1 MKKLLMTVIV
11 MTGMLPAL
19 ADDYSYLTFE
29 LTDGTKTS
37 VSSTA
42 LTITIQ
48 NGKLMVGSQE
58 FNLTDLS
65 KMYFS
70 FSDDS
75 ADDIKEVNR
84 DDFEE
89 VTDIYDLQG
98 RKVNEE
104 QMKSGI
110 YVIKTKKGS
119 FKVSLR

>member
-75 ADDIKEVNR
+75 ADVIKEVNR

-110 YVIKTKKGS
+110 YVIKTKKGT
-119 FKVSLR
+119 FKVSVR

>member
-75 ADDIKEVNR
+75 ADVIKEVNR

>member
-19 ADDYSYLTFE
+19 AGDYSYLTFE

-37 VSSTA
+37 VSC
-42 LTITIQ
+42 
-48 NGKLMVGSQE
+48 KLMVGSQE

-75 ADDIKEVNR
+75 ADVIKEVNR

-110 YVIKTKKGS
+110 YVIKTKKGT
-119 FKVSLR
+119 FKVSVR

>member
-48 NGKLMVGSQE
+48 NGKLMVSSQE

-70 FSDDS
+70 ISDDS
-75 ADDIKEVNR
+75 ADVIKEVNR

-110 YVIKTKKGS
+110 YVIKTKKGT
-119 FKVSLR
+119 FKVSVR

>member
-1 MKKLLMTVIV
+1 MKKLLITVIV

-75 ADDIKEVNR
+75 ADVIKEVNR
-84 DDFEE
+84 GDFEE

-110 YVIKTKKGS
+110 YVIKTKKGT
-119 FKVSLR
+119 FKVSVR

>member
-19 ADDYSYLTFE
+19 AGDYSYLTFE

-75 ADDIKEVNR
+75 ADVIKEVNR

-110 YVIKTKKGS
+110 YVIKTKKGT
-119 FKVSLR
+119 FKVSVR

>member
-19 ADDYSYLTFE
+19 AGDYSYLTFE

-48 NGKLMVGSQE
+48 DDKLMVGLQK
-58 FNLTDLS
+58 FNLADLS

-70 FSDDS
+70 ISDES
-75 ADDIKEVNR
+75 ADGIEEVNISNL
-84 DDFEE
+84 DE

-98 RKVNEE
+98 RKVNKE

-110 YVIKTKKGS
+110 YVIKTKKGT
-119 FKVSLR
+119 FKVSVR

>member
-1 MKKLLMTVIV
+1 MKRLLTMVVVI
-11 MTGMLPAL
+11 TSMLHAM

-75 ADDIKEVNR
+75 ADVIKEVNR

-110 YVIKTKKGS
+110 YVIKTKKGT
-119 FKVSLR
+119 FKVSVR

>member
-75 ADDIKEVNR
+75 ADVITEVNR

-110 YVIKTKKGS
+110 YVIKTKKGT
-119 FKVSLR
+119 FKVSLK

>member
-11 MTGMLPAL
+11 MTGILPAL

-75 ADDIKEVNR
+75 ADVIKEVNR

-110 YVIKTKKGS
+110 YVIKTKKGT
-119 FKVSLR
+119 FKVSVR

>member
-19 ADDYSYLTFE
+19 AGDYSYLTFE

-48 NGKLMVGSQE
+48 DDKLMVGLQK
-58 FNLTDLS
+58 FNLADLS

-70 FSDDS
+70 ISDES
-75 ADDIKEVNR
+75 ADGIEEVNISNL
-84 DDFEE
+84 DD

-98 RKVNEE
+98 RKVNKE

-110 YVIKTKKGS
+110 YVIKTKKGT
-119 FKVSLR
+119 FKVSVR

>member
-1 MKKLLMTVIV
+1 MKRLLTMVVVI
-11 MTGMLPAL
+11 TSMLHAM

-29 LTDGTKTS
+29 LSDGTKTS

-58 FNLTDLS
+58 INLTDLS

-75 ADDIKEVNR
+75 ADVIKEVNR

-110 YVIKTKKGS
+110 YVIKTKKGT
-119 FKVSLR
+119 FKVSVR

>member
-1 MKKLLMTVIV
+1 MKRLLTMVVVI
-11 MTGMLPAL
+11 TSMLHAM

-75 ADDIKEVNR
+75 ADVITEVNR

-110 YVIKTKKGS
+110 YVIKTKKGT

>member
-37 VSSTA
+37 VSSTS

-75 ADDIKEVNR
+75 ADVIKEVNR

-110 YVIKTKKGS
+110 YVIKTKKGT
-119 FKVSLR
+119 FKVSVR

>member
-1 MKKLLMTVIV
+1 MKRLLTMVVVI
-11 MTGMLPAL
+11 TSMLHAM

-29 LTDGTKTS
+29 LSDGTKTS

-48 NGKLMVGSQE
+48 DDKLMVGSQE

-75 ADDIKEVNR
+75 ADVIKEVNR

-110 YVIKTKKGS
+110 YVIKTKKGT
-119 FKVSLR
+119 FKVSVR

>member
-19 ADDYSYLTFE
+19 AGDYSYLTFE

-70 FSDDS
+70 ISDES
-75 ADDIKEVNR
+75 ADGIEEVNISNL
-84 DDFEE
+84 DE

-98 RKVNEE
+98 RKVNKE

-110 YVIKTKKGS
+110 YVIKTKKGT
-119 FKVSLR
+119 FKVSVR

>member
-1 MKKLLMTVIV
+1 MTVIV

-19 ADDYSYLTFE
+19 AGDYSYLTFE

-75 ADDIKEVNR
+75 ADVIKEVNR

-110 YVIKTKKGS
+110 YVIKTKKGT
-119 FKVSLR
+119 FKVSVR

>member
-75 ADDIKEVNR
+75 ADVITEVNR

-110 YVIKTKKGS
+110 YVIKTKKGT

>member
-1 MKKLLMTVIV
+1 MKRLLTMVVVI
-11 MTGMLPAL
+11 TSMLHAM

-29 LTDGTKTS
+29 LSDGTKTS

-75 ADDIKEVNR
+75 ADVIKEVNR

-110 YVIKTKKGS
+110 YVIKTKKGT
-119 FKVSLR
+119 FKVSVR

>member
-75 ADDIKEVNR
+75 ADVITEVNR

-110 YVIKTKKGS
+110 YVIKTKKGT
-119 FKVSLR
+119 FKVSVR

>member
-70 FSDDS
+70 FFDDS
-75 ADDIKEVNR
+75 ADVIKEVNR

-110 YVIKTKKGS
+110 YVIKTKKGT

>member
-29 LTDGTKTS
+29 LSDGTKTS

-48 NGKLMVGSQE
+48 DEKLMVGLQK
-58 FNLTDLS
+58 FNLADLS

-70 FSDDS
+70 ISDES
-75 ADDIKEVNR
+75 ADGIEEVNISNL
-84 DDFEE
+84 DE

-98 RKVNEE
+98 RKVNKE

-110 YVIKTKKGS
+110 YVIKTKKGT
-119 FKVSLR
+119 FKVSVR

>member
-19 ADDYSYLTFE
+19 AGDYSYLTFE

-75 ADDIKEVNR
+75 ADVIKEVNR

-104 QMKSGI
+104 QMKSCI
-110 YVIKTKKGS
+110 YVIKTKKGT
-119 FKVSLR
+119 FKVSVR

>member
-1 MKKLLMTVIV
+1 MKKLLMMVIV

-70 FSDDS
+70 FFDDS
-75 ADDIKEVNR
+75 ADVIKEVNR

-110 YVIKTKKGS
+110 YVIKTKKGT

>member
-1 MKKLLMTVIV
+1 MKRLLTMVVVI
-11 MTGMLPAL
+11 TSMLHAM

-75 ADDIKEVNR
+75 ADVITEVNR

-110 YVIKTKKGS
+110 YVIKTKKGT
-119 FKVSLR
+119 FKVSVR

>member
-1 MKKLLMTVIV
+1 MKRLLTMVVVI
-11 MTGMLPAL
+11 TSMLHAM

-29 LTDGTKTS
+29 LSDGTKTS

-58 FNLTDLS
+58 FNLADLS

-70 FSDDS
+70 ISDES
-75 ADDIKEVNR
+75 ADGIEEVNISNL
-84 DDFEE
+84 DE

-98 RKVNEE
+98 RKVNKE

-110 YVIKTKKGS
+110 YVIKTKKGT
-119 FKVSLR
+119 FKVSVR

>member
-19 ADDYSYLTFE
+19 AGDYSYLTFE

-48 NGKLMVGSQE
+48 DDKLMVGSQE

-70 FSDDS
+70 ISDES
-75 ADDIKEVNR
+75 ADGIEEVNISNL
-84 DDFEE
+84 DE

-110 YVIKTKKGS
+110 YVIKTKKGT
-119 FKVSLR
+119 FKVSVR